1 MSQEFG
7 AEAPVVPRKTKT
19 PYVFAVIYDSEDGLK
34 VQECASRPDAAS
46 FVNTIGADKVVRA
59 YKVSEVIKLKTVVKL

>member
-1 MSQEFG
+1 MDSLTS
-7 AEAPVVPRKTKT
+7 PTDVVPQRIRN
-19 PYVFAVIYDSEDGLK
+19 PYMFVVIHDTDDGLK
-34 VQECASRPDAAS
+34 VEEFPTRPEAGK